1 MQLLLVANLE
11 VFLRELIDF
20 LLAGR
25 FAVGFEPWLGSLDS
39 SDFVLV
45 LANQG
50 KIKVCGS
57 FRATNLTFS
66 GLLRIALC
74 GKVWTEPC
82 LFACTASCL
91 RIDTG
96 AHSV

>member
-1 MQLLLVANLE
+1 
-11 VFLRELIDF
+11 
-20 LLAGR
+20 
-25 FAVGFEPWLGSLDS
+25 
-39 SDFVLV
+39 V

-96 AHSV
+96 ANSV